1 MEISGTPLFLKEPQL
16 FYQLLHIYGNKN
28 LTPLPTP
35 LLIFDF
41 QLKFNLKQTNF
52 VLIEKNYFFLMIY
65 TVQTFSAKK
74 KFISIKFSYTCV
86 KQICYATY
94 SL

>member
-1 MEISGTPLFLKEPQL
+1 MEISGTPFFLKEPQL

-41 QLKFNLKQTNF
+41 QLKFNLK
-52 VLIEKNYFFLMIY
+52 
-65 TVQTFSAKK
+65 
-74 KFISIKFSYTCV
+74 
-86 KQICYATY
+86 
-94 SL
+94 